1 MEHDMSD
8 EMNAWNTKIM
18 DEFRANGGKVAE
30 FGDAPLLILHSTG
43 RKSGQERLSPLM
55 YQALAGGSV
64 AIFASKAG
72 APDNPDWYHNV
83 LATPAVT
90 AELGAGT
97 QSFTAREAV
106 GDERTEIWEQ
116 QKVEYPQFAGYEEA
130 TTRTIPVVVLDPA

>member
-1 MEHDMSD
+1 MEQPMSD

-18 DEFRANGGKVAE
+18 DEFRTNGGKVAE

-55 YQALAGGSV
+55 YKKLEGGSL

-83 LATPAVT
+83 LADPAVT
-90 AELGAGT
+90 AEIGTAT
-97 QSFTAREAV
+97 QSFTAREAQ
-106 GDERTEIWEQ
+106 GEEREAIWEQ

-130 TTRTIPVVVLDPA
+130 TARTIPVVVLDPS